1 MSTAILLKFVLQQVT
16 AYFGLFILI
25 PGLIGDILNIIIF
38 TSLKTFRET
47 TCAFYLTCA
56 SILGLGQM
64 MTSLFIRILSDGFL
78 VDPRKITWFCK
89 IYQSGANWCYGVW
102 LTCICLAT
110 IDQFL
115 SMSKYRHWSSLRLA
129 RRFVFIACI
138 FWLLHSIFTIIHF
151 DASLGY
157 CTVTNPHYATY
168 FSFFGLPILYAC
180 LPISI
185 MITFSLFAFYRA
197 RTLASRQL
205 NIVRSSRD
213 RQLTAMILV
222 YDIYIVIA
230 LIPFTGFYIY
240 SLNTSTTD
248 PEQRATNTLIFAV
261 TALIEYS
268 MYAVSSVYSKD
279 MTPKILFSFF

>member
-1 MSTAILLKFVLQQVT
+1 MPTVVLLKFVLQQVT
-16 AYFGLFILI
+16 VYFGLLILI
-25 PGLIGDILNIIIF
+25 PGLIGGILNIIIF

-56 SILGLGQM
+56 SILGLSQM
-64 MTSLFIRILSDGFL
+64 MITLFVRILSDGFL

-89 IYQSGANWCYGVW
+89 IYQYGANWCYGVW

-115 SMSKYRHWSSLRLA
+115 SMSKYRHWSSLGLA
-129 RRFVFIACI
+129 QRFVLIACI
-138 FWLLHSIFTIIHF
+138 FWFLHSVFVSIYF
-151 DASLGY
+151 DASLGA
-157 CTVTNPHYATY
+157 CTVANSQYSTY
-168 FSFFGLPILYAC
+168 YSFFTLPILYGL

-185 MITFSLFAFYRA
+185 MIIFLLLPFYRA

-205 NIVRSSRD
+205 NVVRSSRD

-222 YDIYIVIA
+222 HNIYIVIA
-230 LIPFTGFYIY
+230 LIPFTSFYVY
-240 SLNTSTTD
+240 SLNTNTTD
-248 PEQRATNTLIFAV
+248 AEQRAANTLIFAV

-268 MYAVSSVYSKD
+268 VFAVSNVFEGCHTNK
-279 MTPKILFSFF
+279 LFLFL